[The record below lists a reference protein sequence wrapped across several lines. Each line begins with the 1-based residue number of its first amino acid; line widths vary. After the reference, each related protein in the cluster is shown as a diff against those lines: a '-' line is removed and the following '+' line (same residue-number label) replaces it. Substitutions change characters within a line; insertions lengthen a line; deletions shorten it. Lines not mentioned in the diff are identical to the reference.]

1 MKYDT
6 KILHGAADRDPYTG
20 ALSIPIYP
28 ASTYHQ
34 KNIDEAPGYVY
45 SRAGNPTRRAL
56 EETLAMLEGGAR
68 AYAFASGVA
77 AITAALT
84 AVLSAGDHIV
94 ATRDIYGGSYRLLTD
109 YLDRFGIEHTFADT
123 SDPREVEHAIRP
135 NTRVLFLESPSN
147 PLLKIIDFEAMAAI
161 ARARGCIT
169 ILDNTFLTPYFFRP
183 LDFGIDMSVHSATK
197 FLGGHSDLLA
207 GAVIT
212 KSRELGEQVYRVQA
226 TTGGVLSPEN
236 SWLLLRGIKTLRA
249 RMTLQA
255 EGAMRIARWLA
266 DQRWATSVYYPGLP
280 EHPGHDIL
288 KRQATGFGA
297 VVSFTTDSV
306 ARAHAIM
313 KHVQYWTVAVSLGG
327 VESILS
333 YPSRMSHA
341 ALPVETRES
350 LGITD
355 TLIRL
360 SVGLEDADD
369 LIEDLARAAE
379 AR

>member
-1 MKYDT
+1 
-6 KILHGAADRDPYTG
+6 
-20 ALSIPIYP
+20 
-28 ASTYHQ
+28 
-34 KNIDEAPGYVY
+34 
-45 SRAGNPTRRAL
+45 
-56 EETLAMLEGGAR
+56 
-68 AYAFASGVA
+68 
-77 AITAALT
+77 
-84 AVLSAGDHIV
+84 
-94 ATRDIYGGSYRLLTD
+94 
-109 YLDRFGIEHTFADT
+109 
-123 SDPREVEHAIRP
+123 
-135 NTRVLFLESPSN
+135 
-147 PLLKIIDFEAMAAI
+147 
-161 ARARGCIT
+161 
-169 ILDNTFLTPYFFRP
+169 
-183 LDFGIDMSVHSATK
+183 
-197 FLGGHSDLLA
+197 
-207 GAVIT
+207 
-212 KSRELGEQVYRVQA
+212 
-226 TTGGVLSPEN
+226 
-236 SWLLLRGIKTLRA
+236 
-249 RMTLQA
+249 
-255 EGAMRIARWLA
+255 MRIARWLA